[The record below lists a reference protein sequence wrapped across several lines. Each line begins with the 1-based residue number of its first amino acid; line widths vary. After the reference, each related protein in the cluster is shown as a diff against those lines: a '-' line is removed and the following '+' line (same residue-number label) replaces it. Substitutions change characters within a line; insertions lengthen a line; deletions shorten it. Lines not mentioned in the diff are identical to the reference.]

1 MGQRILIIGGG
12 FGGFYTAK
20 KLERLAPAGAHI
32 MLVNDVNF
40 MLYAPLLPGAAAGT
54 IDPRHIVVPLR
65 EHLKRTELRM
75 GYVTGGDP
83 ARKVVSVDLIAGET
97 VEVEYDQL
105 VVALGSVARTF
116 PIPGLIEHA
125 VGF

>member
-1 MGQRILIIGGG
+1 MGTGRSAWLPLNISLDRLRFMGQRILIAGGG
-12 FGGFYTAK
+12 FGGFSTAK
-20 KLERLAPAGAHI
+20 KLERIAPADASI

-83 ARKVVSVDLIAGET
+83 GRKV
-97 VEVEYDQL
+97 
-105 VVALGSVARTF
+105 
-116 PIPGLIEHA
+116 
-125 VGF
+125 